1 MRKDPMKAMTSP
13 IDKRDYRLLSTAE
26 VRKARLQVFQHVPN
40 KDAGREVLQMLGIY
54 EPIEVLLLE
63 EEVA

>member
-26 VRKARLQVFQHVPN
+26 VRKARLQVFQHVSS
-40 KDAGREVLQMLGIY
+40 KDAGRELLQMLGIY